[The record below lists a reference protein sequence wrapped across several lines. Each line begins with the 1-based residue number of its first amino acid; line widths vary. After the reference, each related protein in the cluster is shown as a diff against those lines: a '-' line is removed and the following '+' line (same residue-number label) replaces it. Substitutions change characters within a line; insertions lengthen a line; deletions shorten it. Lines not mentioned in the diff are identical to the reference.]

1 MVRGIMGE
9 RWYQWC
15 EVSWVRGVA
24 VDGVVGRMGAHEGC
38 RSSE

>member
-1 MVRGIMGE
+1 MVGKGE
-9 RWYQWC
+9 
-15 EVSWVRGVA
+15 EVALMAIAVGVAGVA